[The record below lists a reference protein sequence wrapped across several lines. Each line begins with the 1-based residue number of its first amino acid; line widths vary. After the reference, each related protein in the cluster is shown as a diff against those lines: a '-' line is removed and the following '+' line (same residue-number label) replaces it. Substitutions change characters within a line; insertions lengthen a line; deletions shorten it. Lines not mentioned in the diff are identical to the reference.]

1 MTDTLEQMATLLVI
15 YRVLK
20 GRGRPVEEIGELL
33 YRMGKPTPG
42 WPPPFKDRNLAAKN
56 DQGIHKDI

>member
-20 GRGRPVEEIGELL
+20 RRGRPVEEIGELL
-33 YRMGKPTPG
+33 YRMGEPTPG
-42 WPPPFKDRNLAAKN
+42 WPPPFKDLNLAAK
-56 DQGIHKDI
+56 DD